1 MEINS
6 KEIFSLSKRFEMLKE
21 LTEVLGLQKEQLIRE
36 SIIEEEEIKFL
47 VNARLRAK
55 KEKNFDEADKIRNC
69 LKEKG
74 IELIDQ
80 SRELTTWIKI

>member
-21 LTEVLGLQKEQLIRE
+21 LTEVLGLQKEQLTRE
-36 SIIEEEEIKFL
+36 IIIEEEEIKFL
-47 VNARLRAK
+47 INARLKAK
-55 KEKNFDEADKIRNC
+55 KEKNFDEADKIRKC

-80 SRELTTWIKI
+80 SRELTTWIRI